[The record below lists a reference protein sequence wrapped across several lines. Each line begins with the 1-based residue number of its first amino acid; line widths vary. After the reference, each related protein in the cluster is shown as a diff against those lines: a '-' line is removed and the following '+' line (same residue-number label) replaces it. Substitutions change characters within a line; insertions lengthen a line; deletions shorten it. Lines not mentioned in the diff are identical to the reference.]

1 MGSKF
6 KTYDLVILG
15 AGAAGLMSA
24 ITAGKRGKKVL
35 ILEKSNKVGKK
46 ILMSGGGKSNFT
58 NLYVEPK
65 NFISANAYFCISAL
79 NRYKPDD
86 FIDLVKKHNI
96 PFEQKKHNQ
105 LFCVNSSKDIVNM
118 LLKECDDVGVEI
130 ITHCDTRLIKPL
142 AQKGVKRLSN
152 QTDKMRYEIKGIFSN
167 SNVDFLFLS

>member
-1 MGSKF
+1 MESEF

-65 NFISANAYFCISAL
+65 NFISANAHFCISAL
-79 NRYKPDD
+79 KRYKPDD
-86 FIDLVKKHNI
+86 FIDLVRKHNI
-96 PFEQKKHNQ
+96 PFEEKKHNQ

-130 ITHCDTRLIKPL
+130 ITHCETNLVKPL
-142 AQKGVKRLSN
+142 TQENVKGLPN
-152 QTDKMRYEIKGIFSN
+152 QTDRSRYEIKGIFSN
-167 SNVDFLFLS
+167 SNI